1 MHLPSF
7 LGDSR
12 SGCQAF
18 GPRGALDRKEWLQ
31 LPTSNFFSMESY
43 KQSTLKVEF
52 PRRERVN
59 SLGRESEFPCTFLPA
74 LEWGVCSQGCY
85 LLQGFLSPRKRW
97 GRPRKESQ
105 RMRGDSWKFLSV
117 RSPRKQVFWSLRLT
131 RYFLTSLPQKSGSP
145 PSASTLSLA
154 GPRPPSDITPSLLA
168 SKMCSLSTGR
178 WSSPCEG
185 KERACRVQI

>member
-1 MHLPSF
+1 
-7 LGDSR
+7 
-12 SGCQAF
+12 
-18 GPRGALDRKEWLQ
+18 
-31 LPTSNFFSMESY
+31 MESY

-52 PRRERVN
+52 PRGERVN

-74 LEWGVCSQGCY
+74 LEWGICSQGCY

-117 RSPRKQVFWSLRLT
+117 RSPRKQVFRSLGLT
-131 RYFLTSLPQKSGSP
+131 RYFLTSLPDREVRL
-145 PSASTLSLA
+145 STLGLHPA

-185 KERACRVQI
+185 KERACWVQI